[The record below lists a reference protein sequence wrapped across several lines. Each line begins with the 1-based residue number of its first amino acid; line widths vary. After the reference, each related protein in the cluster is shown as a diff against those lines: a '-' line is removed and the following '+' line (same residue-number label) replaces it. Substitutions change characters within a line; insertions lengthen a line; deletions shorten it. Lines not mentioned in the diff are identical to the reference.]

1 MSVIVLDATHGGL
14 LISNALVDKDL
25 FGDVWLWDIYHTL
38 KEDDY
43 YRLSDDV
50 NLIDLPL
57 DYNLSNKSE
66 LLKYLKDNNIIL
78 TDNSIVI
85 SPIHCPLKFIGDYTH
100 HSIIPLILSDF
111 NKSLIIEVTGVKGK
125 TSTVAMLNSIFS
137 KENSLVLS
145 SLGARIF
152 SYGEEIVL
160 KENISIT
167 PASILETINLAKDYN
182 YEYCLFESSL
192 GGTGLADIGLVT
204 NVIEDYSIARNNRSA
219 SFAKSNMFDSVLT
232 CCEFDT
238 YITHYINNENVNL
251 FSFETKIKNNIKSNL
266 YLKDYSIKLNK
277 STLKIETNN
286 LKTITGEIINEKFT
300 IETFAP
306 SKYQIYNVLACVCV
320 ALSSNIPP
328 NQIKDRL
335 SNYKGIKGR
344 SSVKVKNNVNIIEEI
359 NPGLNVTAVKKA
371 IFMGLNLDNPCIIL
385 GGEYGITCEEIDE
398 KELAKTIDEILDTNP
413 KMNLILTDKLGLGIK
428 KYSKQNFTYIESP
441 NDSIDFA
448 INNQISNIIFIY
460 RSNYSNL
467 KKR

>member
-14 LISNALVDKDL
+14 LLSNALANKDL

-38 KEDDY
+38 KDDDY
-43 YRLSDDV
+43 SKLNNNV
-50 NLIDLPL
+50 NLIDLTL

-66 LLKYLKDNNIIL
+66 LLNYLKANNIVFTEEPAI
-78 TDNSIVI
+78 IA
-85 SPIHCPLKFIGDYTH
+85 PIHCPLKFIGDYTH

-111 NKSLIIEVTGVKGK
+111 NKPLVIEITGVKGK
-125 TSTVAMLNSIFS
+125 TSTVAMLTSIFS
-137 KENSLVLS
+137 KRNVLVLS
-145 SLGARIF
+145 SLGAMVF
-152 SYGEEIVL
+152 SDTEKIML

-167 PASILETINLAKDYN
+167 PASILETINLADDYS
-182 YEYCLFESSL
+182 YDYCLFESSL
-192 GGTGLADIGLVT
+192 GGSGLADVGLVT
-204 NVIEDYSIARNNRSA
+204 NIVEDYPIARNNHSA
-219 SFAKSNMFDSVLT
+219 SFAKAQMFNSSLT
-232 CCEFDT
+232 CCEFDS
-238 YITHYINNENVNL
+238 YITYYMNNTSVNL
-251 FSFETKIKNNIKSNL
+251 FSFEAKNENNIKSNL
-266 YLKDYSIKLNK
+266 YLKDYEIELDKSI
-277 STLKIETNN
+277 LKIETNN
-286 LKTITGEIINEKFT
+286 LKTISGKTITKTFT

-320 ALSSNIPP
+320 ALSSDLSLNL
-328 NQIKDRL
+328 IKEGL

-344 SSVKVKNNVNIIEEI
+344 SSLKVKDNVNIIEEI
-359 NPGLNVTAVKKA
+359 NPGLNITAIKKA

-398 KELAKTIDEILDTNP
+398 KELSKTIDNILNTNP
-413 KMNLILTDKLGLGIK
+413 NMNLILTDKLGLGIK

-441 NDSIDFA
+441 HNSIDFA